1 MRTHNLYTYIYI
13 YPHIYICTEFIFIQ
27 TEAQKFEKYHNFL
40 IF

>member
-1 MRTHNLYTYIYI
+1 MRTHNFDDIFEIYI
-13 YPHIYICTEFIFIQ
+13 YLCTDFIFIQ